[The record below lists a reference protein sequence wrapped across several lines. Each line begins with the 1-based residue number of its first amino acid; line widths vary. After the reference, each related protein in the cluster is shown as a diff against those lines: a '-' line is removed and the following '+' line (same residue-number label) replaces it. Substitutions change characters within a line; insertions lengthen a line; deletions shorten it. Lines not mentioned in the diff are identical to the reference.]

1 MDKNEVDLICDILA
15 GDANAYAVLVKRYQ
29 RPIYNLMF
37 RFTFSEADAFDLTQ
51 ETFVKAYEKLQQ
63 FKPSGRFFP
72 WLYAIGLNIARDQI
86 RKAKRAKLMKEDLI
100 HFAHNPGPD
109 FPEENI
115 VLGPLDFS
123 RVEESMKHLS
133 LESRE
138 AIFMRF
144 HEGMTVKEI
153 AKALGVT
160 ASAVKMRIH
169 RGLIRLRELLSGEP
183 IYEK

>member
-1 MDKNEVDLICDILA
+1 MDKSEADLIFDILA

-51 ETFVKAYEKLQQ
+51 ETFVKAYERLEQ

-72 WLYAIGLNIARDQI
+72 WLYAIGLNVARDQI
-86 RKAKRAKLMKEDLI
+86 RKAKRAKLMEEDLI
-100 HFAHNPGPD
+100 HSVQNPRPD
-109 FPEENI
+109 FPEEDS
-115 VLGPLDFS
+115 VARPLDFR
-123 RVEESMKHLS
+123 RVEESMKQLS

-144 HEGMTVKEI
+144 HEGMTVNEI
-153 AKALGVT
+153 AKAMGVT
-160 ASAVKMRIH
+160 GSAVKMKIH
-169 RGLIRLRELLSGEP
+169 RGLIRLRELLAGEP
-183 IYEK
+183 VYEK

>member
-51 ETFVKAYEKLQQ
+51 ETFVKAYEKLEQ

-100 HFAHNPGPD
+100 HFVHNP
-109 FPEENI
+109 
-115 VLGPLDFS
+115 GPLDFS

-144 HEGMTVKEI
+144 HEGMTVNEI

-160 ASAVKMRIH
+160 GSAVKMRIH